1 MPKTMTRILTTALV
15 WLSFAFGGA
24 AEASRGG
31 AVMLDRTELA
41 PGLAWYRFELP
52 VGEGPHDRLR
62 LHRVV
67 RERAPWQPARARK
80 GVFLAHGDGWAFGPT
95 FLAQGASPAL
105 PSGPSFAQF
114 LAEQGVDVW
123 GLDFRWSLV
132 PAATTDLSFMT
143 EWGFEVQLADLDSA
157 LAAARLVRAATG
169 SGASPLTLVGFSRG
183 GQLGWAQ
190 LSAESQRPNW
200 RRHVSGFIAAGTV
213 FSDNRFVAEVGALA
227 LSAPLDPSPWF
238 PSLSNADFAELVGAS
253 SVGGSIPDFHSAGG
267 IISPGTFVTELLYTA
282 PPTWFTFLLGISP
295 YQPLAL
301 NRDGA
306 AVVCDQLDVPW
317 DDHLGE
323 VEVPIL
329 YLGAA
334 GAFGARGFDT
344 VSRTAST
351 DVTSLVVTAGTP
363 ITEDWGHN
371 ELFLANDAPFEVW
384 QEVVDWLLAR

>member
-1 MPKTMTRILTTALV
+1 
-15 WLSFAFGGA
+15 
-24 AEASRGG
+24 
-31 AVMLDRTELA
+31 
-41 PGLAWYRFELP
+41 
-52 VGEGPHDRLR
+52 
-62 LHRVV
+62 
-67 RERAPWQPARARK
+67 
-80 GVFLAHGDGWAFGPT
+80 
-95 FLAQGASPAL
+95 
-105 PSGPSFAQF
+105 
-114 LAEQGVDVW
+114 
-123 GLDFRWSLV
+123 
-132 PAATTDLSFMT
+132 
-143 EWGFEVQLADLDSA
+143 
-157 LAAARLVRAATG
+157 
-169 SGASPLTLVGFSRG
+169 
-183 GQLGWAQ
+183 
-190 LSAESQRPNW
+190 
-200 RRHVSGFIAAGTV
+200 
-213 FSDNRFVAEVGALA
+213 
-227 LSAPLDPSPWF
+227 
-238 PSLSNADFAELVGAS
+238 VGAS

-282 PPTWFTFLLGISP
+282 PPTWFTFLSGISP